1 MPPFSSLLAPRKRG
15 LHVKRSWPRSLIHC
29 PSIYPPPH
37 FHAKKW
43 AIISDPKVLH
53 MFLRKALTTSPF
65 ASASLA
71 PPKKL
76 EMTFF
81 LQKLNEWWRSNLNMW
96 RLFCLIF
103 LRGKNGAKN
112 PNTIIPRGSSTVAVH
127 IIPSFDVMHR
137 TLELGSDQ
145 LLIKRSRRVVIEDN
159 THI

>member
-1 MPPFSSLLAPRKRG
+1 MRVKRSEVEDYPTPSLLASCWQCPLFHRCLRR
-15 LHVKRSWPRSLIHC
+15 VKGGSMWKDHDHAVWYIAH
-29 PSIYPPPH
+29 PSILPLI
-37 FHAKKW
+37 FTQKKW

-53 MFLRKALTTSPF
+53 MFLRKALTTSPI

-112 PNTIIPRGSSTVAVH
+112 PNTIVPRGQQHSSSAH
-127 IIPSFDVMHR
+127 YS
-137 TLELGSDQ
+137 Q
-145 LLIKRSRRVVIEDN
+145 LRCYA
-159 THI
+159 